1 MAFLLG
7 AVEWDKFYEM
17 SKGKFGWVRVVAGVE
32 YREIVVFNKFFL
44 AYVTR
49 KMDVVRHARLV

>member
-1 MAFLLG
+1 M
-7 AVEWDKFYEM
+7 EWDKFYDM
-17 SKGKFGWVRVVAGVE
+17 AKGKFGWVRVVAGVE

-49 KMDVVRHARLV
+49 KMYVVRHARLV